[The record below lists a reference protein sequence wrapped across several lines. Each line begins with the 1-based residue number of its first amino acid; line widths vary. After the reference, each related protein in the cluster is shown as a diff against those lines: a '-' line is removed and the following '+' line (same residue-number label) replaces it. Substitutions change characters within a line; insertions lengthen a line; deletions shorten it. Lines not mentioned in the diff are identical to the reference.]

1 MSSFFSY
8 KHEVQ
13 VVNCELFLYYN
24 FNLALDDLACE
35 VLGLFNIDEDWGKI
49 IVWPGAARRSHN

>member
-1 MSSFFSY
+1 MMSALVSSICSSPMSSFFSY

-35 VLGLFNIDEDWGKI
+35 VLGLFNIDED
-49 IVWPGAARRSHN
+49 